1 MIVRENRIA
10 GEWQLLQE
18 LAILNPE
25 RVQDLEQQESG
36 FILLSLLNSPA
47 LERRPEDGL
56 QPVIVDHHRVSI
68 QFPRYYPSVPC
79 EVFLSRPVFHP
90 NIDPANGFVC
100 LWDQH
105 RVANTVETAIV
116 KLTAVLGWELLNCDV
131 PHIMQPDALDWYRL
145 STQNEWP
152 VPLPLPAAPWRRTT
166 PSLPPNPQR
175 RKRLSL

>member
-18 LAILNPE
+18 LAILNPDRIQE
-25 RVQDLEQQESG
+25 LEQQERGSIQLTL
-36 FILLSLLNSPA
+36 FRSPA
-47 LERRPEDGL
+47 LKEKPEAGQL
-56 QPVIVDHHRVSI
+56 PTIVDLHRI
-68 QFPRYYPSVPC
+68 KIEFPRYYPSVPC

-116 KLTAVLGWELLNCDV
+116 KLTAVLAWELLNGDA
-131 PHIMQPDALDWYRL
+131 PHIMQPTALDWYRL
-145 STQNEWP
+145 FPQEERP
-152 VPLPLPAAPWRRTT
+152 VPLASPIWKRTVPPAPKDV
-166 PSLPPNPQR
+166 QQ
-175 RKRLSL
+175 RKRLFL